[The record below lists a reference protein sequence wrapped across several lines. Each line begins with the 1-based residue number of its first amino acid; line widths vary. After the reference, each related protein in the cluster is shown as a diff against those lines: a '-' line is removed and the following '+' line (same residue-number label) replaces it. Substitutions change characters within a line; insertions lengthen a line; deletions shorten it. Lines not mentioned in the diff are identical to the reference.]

1 MTLIPHR
8 MPNGRLNTKQAAAA
22 AKVLDE
28 IVAKRGH
35 VKPSY
40 VVEAA
45 RPDSSPIHSLF
56 TWDNTKAA
64 EKWRED
70 EARSLIRSI
79 RVVRDDVSL
88 RSQPVIRR
96 YISVIAVEGEGAF
109 DGDAYL
115 SADQVANDDD
125 YREQALGAALQDLQ
139 AWQTK
144 YEGLKEFFGVYSEIA
159 SVARTISARSKV
171 KKHQRKAAA

>member
-1 MTLIPHR
+1 MALIPHR
-8 MPNGRLNTKQAAAA
+8 MPNGRLNKKQATAA

-28 IVAKRGH
+28 IVAEKGH

-40 VVEAA
+40 VIDAA
-45 RPDSSPIHSLF
+45 RPAHSPIHSLF

-64 EKWRED
+64 EKWREE

-79 RVVRDDVSL
+79 RVVRDDVSI

-96 YISVIAVEGEGAF
+96 YMSVTAVDGEAAF
-109 DGDAYL
+109 EGDAYL
-115 SADQVANDDD
+115 SADQIANDDD
-125 YREQALGAALQDLQ
+125 YREQTLHVALQDLQ

-144 YEGLKEFFGVYSEIA
+144 YDGLKEFFGVYSEIA
-159 SVARTISARSKV
+159 SIGRTLSARSKV
-171 KKHQRKAAA
+171 KKQHRKAA

>member
-1 MTLIPHR
+1 MALIPHR
-8 MPNGRLNTKQAAAA
+8 MPNGRLNKKQAAAA

-28 IVAKRGH
+28 IVSERGH
-35 VKPSY
+35 IKPAY

-45 RPDSSPIHSLF
+45 RPASSPIHSLF

-64 EKWRED
+64 EKWREE

-96 YISVIAVEGEGAF
+96 YISCAAVEGEGAF

-115 SADQVANDDD
+115 SADQIANDDD
-125 YREQALGAALQDLQ
+125 YRDQALQAALQELQ
-139 AWQTK
+139 VWQTK
-144 YEGLKEFFGVYSEIA
+144 YEGLKEFFGVYSEIT
-159 SVARTISARSKV
+159 SVARTLNARAKA
-171 KKHQRKAAA
+171 KKNHRKAA